1 MQCLKT
7 FEKVCA
13 FFIQST
19 LDKSYIEKIDRE
31 LLKNS
36 KKETVLLVK
45 NVKAFHSMRKS
56 LCLKIFTHIGNSPI
70 LTQLADSR
78 GIIQYKKC
86 PENSTCAIS
95 KVKLKQSHGI
105 LLVIDGSHLMTI
117 HSRYKIILYHF
128 WTLVHMP
135 EEIGLEA
142 MKWLTRQHWWR
153 GGIGCNHTVCTERI
167 LQYDDHVFAKTMYVK
182 LKSVAEFIEKDLVK
196 IPIQK

>member
-1 MQCLKT
+1 MQCLTT

-19 LDKSYIEKIDRE
+19 LDKSYIEKIDSE
-31 LLKNS
+31 LLKNNN
-36 KKETVLLVK
+36 KETVLLVK

-56 LCLKIFTHIGNSPI
+56 LCLKIFTHIGNSQI
-70 LTQLADSR
+70 LTKLSSSR
-78 GIIQYKKC
+78 GIVQYKKC
-86 PENSTCAIS
+86 PENSTCVIS
-95 KVKLKQSHGI
+95 NVNLKQSHGI
-105 LLVIDGSHLMTI
+105 LLIIDGTHLMTI
-117 HSRYKIILYHF
+117 HSKYKIILYHF

-142 MKWLTRQHWWR
+142 TKWLNRQQWWQH
-153 GGIGCNHTVCTERI
+153 GIECSHTVCTERI
-167 LQYDDHVFAKTMYVK
+167 LKYNDRVFAKSMYVK